1 MLASYTAGNG
11 QRAANQLIRL
21 HFLLLLIAA
30 SLSAPGYAQT
40 AVDETGPVIQVGF
53 YEFPPHSYSD
63 SQGRPRGAILKL
75 TERLLT
81 HAGYRSQIRSYPSAR
96 LYSALQDGSVHIW
109 PGAPGKP
116 ELASHTLETR
126 TQVGEIALNLYF
138 RRDTQLPRLPDDL
151 KGREVIMITG
161 YTYWQPIN
169 ALLND
174 PALAIQQHHTSTHTA
189 ALEMLQRHRGDYLL
203 DYQTP
208 VDQARRR
215 LGMSELP
222 FLQLQRIPLKLIISR
237 SAPGA
242 EALRDALDRAYEE
255 LQAAGEDL
263 RLP

>member
-1 MLASYTAGNG
+1 M
-11 QRAANQLIRL
+11 QK

-30 SLSAPGYAQT
+30 LLSVPGHAQT
-40 AVDETGPVIQVGF
+40 AAGEASPVIQVGF

-63 SQGRPRGAILKL
+63 NQGRPHGAILKL

-81 HAGYRSQIRSYPSAR
+81 HAGYRTNIRSYPSAR
-96 LYSALQDGSVHIW
+96 LYSDLKDGSVHIW

-116 ELASHTLETR
+116 ELASQTLETR
-126 TQVGEIALNLYF
+126 TQLGEITLNLYF
-138 RRDTQLPRLPDDL
+138 RRDTLLPRLPEDL
-151 KGREVIMITG
+151 AGRKVITITG

-169 ALLND
+169 ALLSD
-174 PALAIQQHHTSTHTA
+174 PTLAIEQQNTSTHTA
-189 ALEMLQRHRGDYLL
+189 ALEMLQRRRGDFLL
-203 DYQTP
+203 DYRTP
-208 VDQARRR
+208 VDQALRR

-237 SAPGA
+237 QTPGA

-255 LQAAGEDL
+255 LRAAGEDL